1 MGMLAVLRS
10 QYKSGQAI
18 GAMITASHNPGP
30 DNGVKLV
37 DPAGEMLEAEWE
49 AVATGLANC
58 EDAEVPGELERIV
71 AKFGIDR
78 QGELEGGRNR
88 FWPLNICMEPISSN
102 LSSHYRQRQLLPLSA
117 VNYLI
122 MLTQY
127 FDLVNLK
134 LKP

>member
-37 DPAGEMLEAEWE
+37 APAGEMLEAEWE

-58 EDAEVPGELERIV
+58 EDTEVPGELERIV

-88 FWPLNICMEPISSN
+88 FWPLYICMEPVSSY

-117 VNYLI
+117 VN
-122 MLTQY
+122 
-127 FDLVNLK
+127 LK
-134 LKP
+134 I